1 MPFCR
6 FCTCQIKL
14 ITFCT
19 EDYAI
24 QFLFPHDASFL
35 WSGRMHYHPSLEPVI
50 SRSVTSCPPLLSRA
64 RLTSPSVAS
73 SLSKLLFGLLPPQY
87 IGGTLFSVLAIS
99 PGVLAKSI
107 VDHNGDRSSLPW
119 TFHFDSA
126 YSPRLPLFILVASRP
141 ETPIRN
147 SFNSYDLREMIH
159 KVIPPKYGDFCH

>member
-14 ITFCT
+14 ITFCI

-24 QFLFPHDASFL
+24 QLLFPHDASFL

-107 VDHNGDRSSLPW
+107 VDHNGTGRLYLGLSISTAHIHHDYHSSSLSLAVPK
-119 TFHFDSA
+119 
-126 YSPRLPLFILVASRP
+126 PLFATLSTR
-141 ETPIRN
+141 TTCGR
-147 SFNSYDLREMIH
+147 
-159 KVIPPKYGDFCH
+159 